1 MTTINLIALENEMDL
16 VLAYKRSMLV
26 ARWCRHTV
34 ATQTAFATAVSEVAR
49 SLIDKASG
57 GRLYFIVGQ
66 QEGKYQ
72 LIARLECE
80 KSVDLDSM
88 DSGFVH
94 AAKLVPAAFHEN
106 EETKTI
112 QLSVQIPSSAAFTP
126 DMVPAMADYFD
137 HLPPQTPY
145 EQIKI
150 RNQELYAKAD
160 KQEAVLQHSI
170 YVNEQKDAFI
180 AMTGHELKTPLTL
193 IKAYSQLALQLEREN
208 QTSQTMQS
216 YIEKIDQQA
225 KKMHELIQQLL
236 DISII
241 EKGTY
246 SYKKEKVRLVPFI
259 KDVYAASRQLWP
271 DHQIELSLD
280 EDREQYVYID
290 KLRMEQALDNLIGNA
305 GKYSRP
311 GTKIQLSCLGD
322 GEAVT
327 ISIRDQ
333 GIGIP
338 KEDLKKIFDKFY
350 RVKNTTQ
357 GYTGI
362 GMGLYITSSILKAHD
377 TALCVESTAGKGST
391 FFFRLPLVTLP
402 PASHL

>member
-1 MTTINLIALENEMDL
+1 M
-16 VLAYKRSMLV
+16 
-26 ARWCRHTV
+26 

-49 SLIDKASG
+49 SLIDKASS
-57 GRLYFIVGQ
+57 GRLSLIVDQ
-66 QEGKYQ
+66 REREYQ
-72 LIARLECE
+72 LIARLDCE
-80 KSVDLDSM
+80 KSVGLDSM
-88 DSGFVH
+88 DSGFLH
-94 AAKLVPAAFHEN
+94 AGKLVAADFHEN

-112 QLSVQIPSSAAFTP
+112 QLTVKIASSPPFTSEMVAA
-126 DMVPAMADYFD
+126 MVDYFA

-145 EQIKI
+145 EEVKI
-150 RNQELYAKAD
+150 RNQELYAQAD
-160 KQEAVLQHSI
+160 KQEAVLQHSL

-208 QTSQTMQS
+208 QTSPTMQS

-259 KDVYAASRQLWP
+259 KDVCAACRQLLP

-311 GTKIQLSCLGD
+311 GTKIRLSCLKD

-327 ISIRDQ
+327 ISIHDE

-377 TALCVESTAGKGST
+377 TVLRVESTDGEGST

-402 PASHL
+402 PASPL